1 MKRVLGFLLRNWPLK
16 LAAILLATMLYSGLV
31 LSQNVRSFSGAIP
44 VYPIGAPEQATVLG
58 ELEPVRE
65 IRFRAPL
72 DVGVLSPDWFRATV
86 NLARVQARPGG
97 EAQELP
103 VELTAIDRDIQIV
116 DFSPR
121 TVQVR
126 LDPIAERVLPVTV
139 KHNDPPEGL
148 TAGTEQVDP
157 VEVRIRGAGSRVES
171 VSEVWANVTID
182 SSGLNVNRDVTLVPV
197 DEAGN
202 EVPDVE
208 VEPSRANVRIP
219 VAQELA
225 NRTLAVRPQFAG
237 ELPVGYELGMV
248 SVEPLAVT
256 VSGSED
262 VVTRLDSAPTE
273 AIDLG
278 GRTRDFEIGVE
289 LQLPDQAEVIGTRE
303 VRVSVTIEAVR
314 ASRTFLSGLTLAG
327 ASPELTYRP
336 AVTQVAVLLEGLAAD
351 LERVTASQLVGQLQV
366 AGLEPGEH
374 TVRVTLPTPA
384 GLQLLS
390 ITPSEVLVQVEASPE
405 GTSARPL
412 AVLSE
417 SRL

>member
-31 LSQNVRSFSGAIP
+31 LSQNVRTFTGTVP
-44 VYPIGAPEQATVLG
+44 VDRIRLPAEATLLN
-58 ELEPVRE
+58 EIDPVRE

-72 DVGVLSPDWFRATV
+72 DVAPLSPDSFRATV
-86 NLARVQARPGG
+86 NLAGIEAREGG
-97 EAQELP
+97 EAQEVP
-103 VELTAIDRDIQIV
+103 VTLVPIDRRIQIV
-116 DFSPR
+116 DFAPR

-126 LDPIAERVLPVTV
+126 LDTIEERVLPVSVT
-139 KHNDPPEGL
+139 HNVPPEGL
-148 TAGTEQVDP
+148 SIGVPQVDP
-157 VEVRIRGAGSRVES
+157 AEVTIRGAGSRVEA
-171 VSEVWANVTID
+171 VSEVVARVSID
-182 SSGLNVNRDVTLVPV
+182 SSALNVSRDVTLVPV
-197 DEAGN
+197 DTAGN
-202 EVPDVE
+202 EAPDVE
-208 VEPSRANVRIP
+208 VEPSRANVRIA
-219 VAQELA
+219 VAVELA

-278 GRTRDFEIGVE
+278 GRTRDFEIGID

-351 LERVTASQLVGQLQV
+351 LERVTAAQLVGQLQV

-374 TVRVTLPTPA
+374 TVRVTLPSPA

-390 ITPSEVLVQVEASPE
+390 ITPSEVLVQVEAPPE
-405 GTSARPL
+405 GRSPRSL
-412 AVLSE
+412 AALSE